1 MRNFGKIRRIVVKV
15 GTNLLSSSSGVDRDR
30 IKSIVRQI
38 SVLRKK
44 GFEVMLVSSG
54 AVGLGAKAIGHLTPV
69 KHIPLK
75 QACASIGQPMLMR
88 EYEEEFSSFGI
99 LCSQVLIT
107 RSSLNNRTSYKNLRE
122 SVGTLLDLGVVPIFN
137 ENDVVSTAEI
147 GNVFGDNDR
156 MSAYCASKMDA
167 ELLILLTDIDGVY
180 TGNPKTD
187 KNAFMLKEIE
197 EITPEIFSYAK
208 GAGSTFST
216 GGMKTK
222 LLAAEIAQK
231 GGCGTIIASGYEKDA
246 ILRIMDGEEIG
257 TYILPTERLKQRER
271 WILNTPSL
279 GSIEIDDGAVK
290 AILYDHKSLLPK
302 GIIGVEGVFLNG
314 DVIDVKN
321 SKGEVIAKAITNF
334 KFAEI
339 ALIMG
344 KDSKDIPDI
353 IGGGHKVVFRPED
366 MVINEQL

>member
-1 MRNFGKIRRIVVKV
+1 MRDFGKIRRIVVKV
-15 GTNLLSSSSGVDRDR
+15 GTNLLSSESGVDRER
-30 IKSIVRQI
+30 IRSIVSQI
-38 SVLRKK
+38 AALRKN
-44 GFEVMLVSSG
+44 GLEVMLVSSG

-69 KHIPLK
+69 RHIPLK

-88 EYEEEFSSFGI
+88 VYEEEFASFGL

-107 RSSLNNRTSYKNLRE
+107 RSSLNNRKSYNNLRD

-147 GNVFGDNDR
+147 GDVFGDNDR

-167 ELLILLTDIDGVY
+167 ELLLLLTDIDGVY
-180 TGNPKTD
+180 TGNPKKD
-187 KNAFMLKEIE
+187 KDAVMLKEIKE
-197 EITPEIFSYAK
+197 LTPEVFSYAK

-231 GGCGTIIASGYEKDA
+231 GGCGTIIASGYEENA
-246 ILRIMDGEEIG
+246 ILRILKGEDIG

-279 GSIEIDDGAVK
+279 GSITIDDGAVK
-290 AILYDHKSLLPK
+290 AILSDHKSLLPK
-302 GIIGVEGVFLNG
+302 GIIGTEGFFLKG
-314 DVIDVKN
+314 DVIEVKDT
-321 SKGEVIAKAITNF
+321 KGQVLAKAITNF
-334 KFAEI
+334 SDAELS
-339 ALIMG
+339 LIKG
-344 KDSKDIPDI
+344 KDSKDIPDVV
-353 IGGGHKVVFRPED
+353 GKGHKVVFRPED
-366 MVINEQL
+366 MVEYEQL